1 MRKIIIGSRGSEL
14 ALWQANHV
22 KGLLEALDVQVEI
35 KIIKT
40 QGDVFFNLNIQ
51 KLEGKG
57 FFTKELEEE
66 LLKGSI
72 DLAVHSFKD
81 LPTQGPLGL
90 TIGAVPARENPAD
103 LLLIRPDSVDIKK
116 TFSLVQN
123 AIVGTSSPRRK
134 SQMLAHRLDLQL
146 IDLRGNVPT
155 RLQKL
160 RDGDFDAILV
170 AKAGINRLNLDLS
183 DFHVENVSATEI
195 IPAPAQGALA
205 LQIRVNDRQLE
216 EKLAFINDP
225 DAVIVTSIERDIL
238 SLFGGGCQSPMGIYC
253 RKEKNIFQV
262 WTCKSDSFEDFPD
275 RLFMTSEKSEGLAE
289 KVVAQFNGVKDRV
302 SSVFISRELNQG
314 GYLQT
319 YLEKKGV
326 SLEGRSLIRTFPI
339 IHKLDSSILSRVD
352 WVFFYSKNAVEYFFA
367 LKPKTNTAVKFGVV
381 GRGSE
386 AALRQ
391 LGLEASFVGEASD
404 TSMVARKFAKLTIG
418 KTVLFPQAKDS
429 LRSIQNGL
437 SAETIAI
444 DLPIYETEADENS
457 FYSDAQVL
465 IFTSPSNVSSYIERN
480 LIELNQK
487 VIAIGK
493 STGSKLEEYNVNN
506 FLTPYSPD
514 ELGLAEAVFSLM

>member
-22 KGLLEALDVQVEI
+22 RGLLEALDVEVEI

-66 LLKGSI
+66 LLKGTI

-81 LPTQGPLGL
+81 LPTQGPPGL
-90 TIGAVPARENPAD
+90 RIGAVPPRENPAD
-103 LLLIRPDSVDIKK
+103 LLLIRPDSTDIKK
-116 TFSLVQN
+116 TFSLVHN

-134 SQMLAHRLDLQL
+134 AQMLAHRPDLQMV
-146 IDLRGNVPT
+146 DLRGNVPT

-170 AKAGINRLNLDLS
+170 AKAGINRLNLDLK

-205 LQIRVNDRQLE
+205 LQIRENDKQLE
-216 EKLAFINDP
+216 EKLAFINDAE
-225 DAVIVTSIERDIL
+225 AVIVTTVERDIL

-253 RKEKNIFQV
+253 RKEKDSYQV
-262 WTCKSDSFEDFPD
+262 WTCKSETFEDFPD
-275 RLFMTSEKSEGLAE
+275 RLFMSSDTAVGLAE
-289 KVVAQFNGVKDRV
+289 KVVSQFNGTKSRI

-319 YLEKKGV
+319 YLQKKGI
-326 SLEGRSLIRTFPI
+326 SLDGRSLIRTFPI
-339 IHKLDSSILSRVD
+339 IHKMDSSILSRVD
-352 WVFFYSKNAVEYFFA
+352 WVFFNSKNAVEYFFA
-367 LKPKTNTAVKFGVV
+367 LKPKTNPAVKFGVV

-386 AALRQ
+386 SALRQ

-404 TSMVARKFAKLTIG
+404 TTMVARKFARLVDG
-418 KTVLFPQAKDS
+418 LTVLFPQAKDS

-437 SAETIAI
+437 SAQTKAI
-444 DLPIYETEADENS
+444 DLPIYETESDENS
-457 FYSDAQVL
+457 AYSDAQVL

-480 LIELNQK
+480 LIETGQQ

-493 STGSKLEEYNVNN
+493 STGNKLEEYNVHN
-506 FLTPYSPD
+506 FIIPYSPD